1 MSYIKCGRNGNVD
14 KWHTYTEDETETS
27 TNVILRRNGN
37 VDKCHS
43 NNVTTKRKRVDE
55 TETSTNDIITQ
66 GTKRKRR
73 QMSYVKCGRNGNV
86 DKWHTY
92 TGVRNGDVDKCH
104 TYRHERNGNVDK
116 CQTKNVNETE
126 TSTNVKLTMWTK
138 RKRQQMSYLKC
149 GRNGNVDK
157 WLTYAGDETETST
170 NVILTDVNETETSTN
185 VKLAMWTKRKRW
197 QMSYLRGER
206 NGNVNKCHT

>member
-1 MSYIKCGRNGNVD
+1 M
-14 KWHTYTEDETETS
+14 DETETS
-27 TNVILRRNGN
+27 TNVIYL
-37 VDKCHS
+37 
-43 NNVTTKRKRVDE
+43 DE
-55 TETSTNDIITQ
+55 TETSTNVKKLNETETW
-66 GTKRKRR
+66 TKRKRR
-73 QMSYVKCGRNGNV
+73 QMSYLKCGRNGNV

-206 NGNVNKCHT
+206 NGNVSYIKCGRNGNVDKWHTYTEDETETSTNVILTM